1 MSQQEYIEA
10 LHGLIDGSV
19 EKFNTNIPEIQKQI
33 AMKISL
39 LIKDLDIDNQG
50 NIVNNIK
57 NVKIMGKIK
66 AEVTAIV
73 LNPDM
78 KGNTG
83 EFLAKFN
90 DVSKLQNEYFKSI
103 NKSFKPSEILD
114 EIRKQSITSTAES
127 LSEMGLNA
135 NVIQPIVD
143 MLQQNITTGGSWQEL
158 NKMLQDSIL
167 SNEKGLGTL
176 ERYTTT
182 LTNDSLNQFSA
193 QYTQT
198 IASSLNYKW
207 FIYTGG
213 LIRTSR
219 AFCEAL
225 KAKKYV
231 HISELPQIVV
241 GNFNEFEKEG
251 NMNPKTGLPKG
262 MIDGTNA
269 KNFYVY
275 RGGYNCGHQLTPTD
289 EVNIPQNLRE
299 QFKFK

>member
-1 MSQQEYIEA
+1 MSQQEYIDA
-10 LHGLIDGSV
+10 LHTLIDGSV
-19 EKFNTNIPEIQKQI
+19 EKFNANIPDIQQQI

-57 NVKIMGKIK
+57 NVKIMGQIK
-66 AEVTAIV
+66 SEVTAIV
-73 LNPDM
+73 LNPDL
-78 KGNTG
+78 KNSTG
-83 EFLAKFN
+83 DFLTKFN
-90 DVSKLQNEYFKSI
+90 DVAKLQNQYFKSI

-114 EIRKQSITSTAES
+114 EIRKQSITGTAES

-143 MLQQNITTGGSWQEL
+143 MLQQNITSGGSWRDL

-167 SNEKGLGTL
+167 TNEKGLGTL
-176 ERYTTT
+176 EKYTTT
-182 LTNDSLNQFSA
+182 MTNDALNQFSA

-207 FIYTGG
+207 FIYTGS
-213 LIRTSR
+213 LMKTSR
-219 AFCEAL
+219 QFCESL
-225 KAKKYV
+225 KQKKYV

-241 GNFNEFEKEG
+241 GDFQEFDKEG

-269 KNFYVY
+269 KNFFVY

-289 EVNIPQNLRE
+289 EINIPPSLRE
-299 QFKFK
+299 QFKNK

>member
-57 NVKIMGKIK
+57 NVKIMGKVK

-103 NKSFKPSEILD
+103 NKSFTPTEILD

-207 FIYTGG
+207 FIYTGS

-241 GNFNEFEKEG
+241 GNFDEFDKEG

-262 MIDGTNA
+262 MVDGTNA
-269 KNFYVY
+269 KNFYIY

>member
-158 NKMLQDSIL
+158 NRMLQDSIL

-207 FIYTGG
+207 FIYTGS

-241 GNFNEFEKEG
+241 GNFDEFDKEG
-251 NMNPKTGLPKG
+251 NMNQKTGLPKG
-262 MIDGTNA
+262 MVDGTNA

>member
-207 FIYTGG
+207 FIYTGS

>member
-19 EKFNTNIPEIQKQI
+19 EKFNSNIPEIQKQI

-127 LSEMGLNA
+127 LSEIGLNA

-193 QYTQT
+193 QYTQL

>member
-207 FIYTGG
+207 FIYTGS

-262 MIDGTNA
+262 MVDGTNA
-269 KNFYVY
+269 KNFYIY

>member
-78 KGNTG
+78 KGSTG

-207 FIYTGG
+207 FIYTGS

-225 KAKKYV
+225 KSKKYV

-241 GNFNEFEKEG
+241 GNFDEFDKEG

-262 MIDGTNA
+262 MVDGTNA
-269 KNFYVY
+269 TNFFVY

>member
-19 EKFNTNIPEIQKQI
+19 EKFNSNIPEIQKQI

-193 QYTQT
+193 QYTQL

>member
-176 ERYTTT
+176 ERYTNT